1 MPRPTIRDVA
11 KLAGVSTAT
20 VSYVLND
27 SGSVSADTA
36 DRVRG
41 CVEQL
46 GYRPNSVAVA
56 HRTGR
61 SRTIGLAVPDLT
73 NPFFPEFSQGV
84 HAAASAHGF
93 SIFLLDGQSSVEVE
107 IEGVQR
113 LADRV
118 PEGLIWCPVSPE
130 DILTGR
136 RFRFPIVVYDRVIDG
151 FDSVCA
157 DIRHG
162 GALQAQAIID
172 HGHTRVG
179 LLTGP
184 LTSDT
189 ARLRREGF
197 IERLGN
203 SAELVWEFE
212 MEYVDDLST
221 ETAEAVTASRDVTCV
236 ATANDIQAIRIM
248 SLFQSS
254 GFSIPEDISVI
265 GFDDIDL
272 ASLVSPKLTT
282 VGLSPRRLGER
293 SFELLVN
300 RIKNPG
306 APVVHDQL
314 EVELTLRDSV
324 QPNPVRANSAAHPP
338 KVAGGSTR

>member
-11 KLAGVSTAT
+11 NLAKVSTAT
-20 VSYVLND
+20 VSYVLNNT
-27 SGSVSADTA
+27 GSVSAETSR
-36 DRVRG
+36 RVRE
-41 CVEQL
+41 CVEEL

-73 NPFFPEFSQGV
+73 NPFFPEFSQGA
-84 HAAASAHGF
+84 HEAASAIGF
-93 SIFLLDGQSSVEVE
+93 SVFLLDGRSSVEVE

-130 DILTGR
+130 DILSGR
-136 RFRFPIVVYDRVIDG
+136 GFRFPIVVYDRAIDG
-151 FDSVCA
+151 LDSVCA

-172 HGHTRVG
+172 HGHKRIG

-197 IERLGN
+197 IERLGTN
-203 SAELVWEFE
+203 AELVWEFE
-212 MEYVDDLST
+212 MEYVDDLPP
-221 ETAEAVTASRDVTCV
+221 ETAEVITSCRDVTCV
-236 ATANDIQAIRIM
+236 ATANDLQAIRIM
-248 SLFQSS
+248 SLYQSS

-265 GFDDIDL
+265 GFDNIDL
-272 ASLVSPKLTT
+272 ASLVSPQLTT
-282 VGLSPRRLGER
+282 VNLSPRRLGER
-293 SFELLVN
+293 AFELLIN
-300 RIKNPG
+300 RINNPA
-306 APVVHDQL
+306 APIVHDQL
-314 EVELTLRDSV
+314 EVQMTLRDSV
-324 QPNPVRANSAAHPP
+324 QMNASAPVDSAVSKP
-338 KVAGGSTR
+338 SQ